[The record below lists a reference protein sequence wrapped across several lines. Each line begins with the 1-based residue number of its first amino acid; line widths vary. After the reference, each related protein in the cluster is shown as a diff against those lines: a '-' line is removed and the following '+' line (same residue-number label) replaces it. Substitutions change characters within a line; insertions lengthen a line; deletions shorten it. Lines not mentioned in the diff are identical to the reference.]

1 MSQIQITNLSFRHPG
16 QTEYIFKDVNLTLDT
31 NWKLGLIGRNGS
43 GKTTLL
49 KLLLGEYE
57 SNNAIGKNVEFEYFP
72 YEIQNEDVMTL
83 DIAYNII
90 PNLEEW
96 RIFKE
101 LNLIEVDAD
110 ILYRKFSSL
119 SGGEKVKFLLICA
132 FLKENKFLLI
142 DEPTNHI
149 DEKSKKA
156 LSNYLKK
163 KRGFILVSHD
173 RKILNEVIDHVLYIG
188 KQNITLEQGN
198 YDSWNFNK
206 TNKDNNEMEQNE
218 KLKKDIMKLE
228 KAAKQT
234 ADWSNA
240 IEKSKKGAVD
250 KGHVG
255 HQAAKMMKKAKVLEN
270 RRDKKIEEKSSLLID
285 VDNNPNLQMKP
296 LVASRRNLILAQNL
310 SIFYGEK
317 IIFDKV
323 SFQVDVGDRV
333 AIKGKN
339 GTGKSSILK
348 LIVGENIPNN
358 DALKVMPKLKI
369 SYVSQMTD
377 EVKGTISEL
386 YLPVDA
392 SNIYEVSTKV
402 LDYIIKEG
410 IHIQAKI
417 AKNMRS
423 DVFVIR
429 VLDKD
434 KLDKDLADLSEGQK
448 KKVMIARSITDDS
461 EIYIWDEPL
470 NYLDIQSR
478 EQIEN
483 MIIKYQPTMLFI
495 EHDEVFI
502 NKIATKVIELDD
514 GKI

>member
-72 YEIQNEDVMTL
+72 YEIKNEDVMTM

-132 FLKENKFLLI
+132 FLKKNKFLLI

-149 DEKSKKA
+149 D
-156 LSNYLKK
+156 
-163 KRGFILVSHD
+163 
-173 RKILNEVIDHVLYIG
+173 
-188 KQNITLEQGN
+188 
-198 YDSWNFNK
+198 
-206 TNKDNNEMEQNE
+206 
-218 KLKKDIMKLE
+218 
-228 KAAKQT
+228 
-234 ADWSNA
+234 
-240 IEKSKKGAVD
+240 EKSKKGAVD

-285 VDNNPNLQMKP
+285 VDNNPDLQMKP
-296 LVASRRNLILAQNL
+296 LVTSRRNLILAQNL

-323 SFQVDVGDRV
+323 SFQVDAGDRA

-348 LIVGENIPNN
+348 LIVGKNIPNN

-377 EVKGTISEL
+377 EVKGTILEYASQNG
-386 YLPVDA
+386 VD
-392 SNIYEVSTKV
+392 
-402 LDYIIKEG
+402 EG
-410 IHIQAKI
+410 IFRAMLQKLG
-417 AKNMRS
+417 
-423 DVFVIR
+423 V
-429 VLDKD
+429 DKD

-502 NKIATKVIELDD
+502 NKIATKVIELDNSEV
-514 GKI
+514 

>member
-1 MSQIQITNLSFRHPG
+1 MSQIQITNLNYRYPG
-16 QTEYIFKDVNLTLDT
+16 QVEYVFKDVNLTLDT
-31 NWKLGLIGRNGS
+31 DWKLGLIGRNGS

-49 KLLLGEYE
+49 KLLLGEIE
-57 SNNAIGKNVEFEYFP
+57 SNNTIGKNVDFEYFP
-72 YEIQNEDVMTL
+72 YEIQNEDVMTI
-83 DIAYNII
+83 DIAYSII

-96 RIFKE
+96 KIFKE

-149 DEKSKKA
+149 DEKSKES
-156 LSNYLKK
+156 LSNYLKRK
-163 KRGFILVSHD
+163 KGFILVSHD
-173 RKILNEVIDHVLYIG
+173 RKILNEVVDHILYIG

-206 TNKDNNEMEQNE
+206 TNKDNNEILQNE
-218 KLKKDIMKLE
+218 KLKKDILKLDRT
-228 KAAKQT
+228 AKQT

-240 IEKSKKGAVD
+240 VEKSKKGAVD

-270 RRDKKIEEKSSLLID
+270 RRDKKIEEKSNLLVD

-296 LVASRRNLILAQNL
+296 LTASRRNIILAENL

-317 IIFDKV
+317 VLFNNVNI
-323 SFQVDVGDRV
+323 QVDVGDRV

-339 GTGKSSILK
+339 GSGKSSILK
-348 LIVGENIPNN
+348 LIVGEDIPSNK
-358 DALKVMPKLKI
+358 ALKIMPKLKF

-377 EVKGTISEL
+377 EVKGTISE
-386 YLPVDA
+386 YARQKGVD
-392 SNIYEVSTKV
+392 
-402 LDYIIKEG
+402 EG
-410 IHIQAKI
+410 IFRAMLQKLG
-417 AKNMRS
+417 
-423 DVFVIR
+423 V
-429 VLDKD
+429 DKD

-448 KKVMIARSITDDS
+448 KKVMIARSITEDS

-495 EHDEVFI
+495 EHDDTFI
-502 NKIATKVIELDD
+502 NKIATKVIDID
-514 GKI
+514 KS